1 MIYAMAE
8 LRKNILCTRP
18 VDPALVRAAAERN
31 VQVDV
36 AAFIATEPIVT
47 IEVQQEVEAASA
59 EQAAVIF
66 TSMNA
71 VDAVTSLLDG
81 YVPEWQIYCIGHK
94 TREQV
99 IAYFG
104 EELLAGTAENA
115 AALAEK
121 IIEEE
126 IASEFIFF
134 CGNNR
139 RDELPAMLAEADLS
153 VSEIVVYETTEVSRK
168 IDKTYDGILFFSPSA
183 ADSFFKT
190 NKAAAKTVLFAIGT
204 TTANQLR
211 KYSGNPIITG
221 TTGSKDSLLQVAVDH
236 FANNR
241 Q

>member
-1 MIYAMAE
+1 MAE
-8 LRKNILCTRP
+8 PRTHILCTRP
-18 VDPALVRAAAERN
+18 VDPALLRAAAEKN

-36 AAFIATEPIVT
+36 AAFIETEPIVT

-81 YVPEWQIYCIGHK
+81 FVPGWQIYCIGHK

-99 IAYFG
+99 VSYFG

-115 AALAEK
+115 AALAER

-126 IASEFIFF
+126 IATEFIFF

-139 RDELPAMLAEADLS
+139 RDEMPEMLAEAGLS
-153 VSEIVVYETTEVSRK
+153 VSEIVVYETTEVNRK

-183 ADSFFKT
+183 ADSFFKSNRPASAT
-190 NKAAAKTVLFAIGT
+190 ILFAIGT

-211 KYSGNPIITG
+211 KYSGNTVITG
-221 TTGSKDSLLQVAVDH
+221 TTGSKSSLLQLALDH
-236 FANNR
+236 FADSR